1 MFIFIR
7 AGIQSVISRDLK
19 ECRDRER
26 ASSDVS
32 SGHPSHGH
40 LQSCVTERQVTKYRI
55 SINTHEGSPLIYDR
69 NLTVYAS
76 FSIIEFFA
84 TFYLERKQKAK
95 ICDLLQ
101 DRWCLRFHSSWH
113 RLVCFIKFFL
123 HFVFILT
130 VTHIFCADF
139 DASIMVQFNLKLICC
154 IDWSRIGNFIFL
166 NKLLYW

>member
-26 ASSDVS
+26 VSSDDVS

-40 LQSCVTERQVTKYRI
+40 LKSCVTERQVTKYRI
-55 SINTHEGSPLIYDR
+55 SINTHEGSPLISDR

-113 RLVCFIKFFL
+113 RLVCFIKFFCILYLSWLL
-123 HFVFILT
+123 HIYLLQILM
-130 VTHIFCADF
+130 HPSWFN
-139 DASIMVQFNLKLICC
+139 SIWN
-154 IDWSRIGNFIFL
+154 
-166 NKLLYW
+166 